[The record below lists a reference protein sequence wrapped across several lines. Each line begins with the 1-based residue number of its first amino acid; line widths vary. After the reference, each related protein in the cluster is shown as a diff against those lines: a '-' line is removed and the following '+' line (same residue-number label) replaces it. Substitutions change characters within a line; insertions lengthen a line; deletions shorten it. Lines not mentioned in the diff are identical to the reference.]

1 MLIDFRSQQFSVDTP
16 GEMQTQGAL
25 DDGPA
30 TEQPH
35 WLFHSTPH
43 THLENQQRAA
53 SWAEGPI
60 CVDPAGQRLTKYIQG
75 NNIPWA

>member
-16 GEMQTQGAL
+16 GEAQTQGAL

-35 WLFHSTPH
+35 CFFFFFTPRRTH
-43 THLENQQRAA
+43 TSKINSALLAGLKGPFVWRLPCWPAA
-53 SWAEGPI
+53 G
-60 CVDPAGQRLTKYIQG
+60 
-75 NNIPWA
+75 